1 VGRVPYTNAQARSQL
16 LDVIAGSI
24 DQLGISL
31 GMLEG
36 AYELLDES
44 SAETLESD
52 LFRPVQRAYGRAKRT
67 YAEFAERY
75 ELESRDFE
83 QAPLGAPARGVKG
96 LIDGAVSAASEAD
109 RQLAELQDSML
120 PVEVGDP
127 ELRAGLEQVREL
139 VGGMPGRAR
148 EMLRTLGR

>member
-1 VGRVPYTNAQARSQL
+1 MPYTNAQARGQL
-16 LDVIAGSI
+16 LDVIAGAI

-36 AYELLDES
+36 AYELLDEGT
-44 SAETLESD
+44 AESLESG

-67 YAEFAERY
+67 YTEFAERY
-75 ELESRDFE
+75 ELQSRDFD
-83 QAPLGAPARGVKG
+83 QAPAGAPARGVKG

-139 VGGMPGRAR
+139 VGGVPGRAR
-148 EMLRTLGR
+148 ELLRTLGR